1 MYVICFL
8 ANEYGLSEKREESHR
23 ADRNMY
29 VDEKI
34 RKSEPGNTEDEK
46 RATCIQIRQD
56 TKHKQVLRH

>member
-1 MYVICFL
+1 
-8 ANEYGLSEKREESHR
+8 
-23 ADRNMY
+23 MY

-34 RKSEPGNTEDEK
+34 RKSESGNTEDEK